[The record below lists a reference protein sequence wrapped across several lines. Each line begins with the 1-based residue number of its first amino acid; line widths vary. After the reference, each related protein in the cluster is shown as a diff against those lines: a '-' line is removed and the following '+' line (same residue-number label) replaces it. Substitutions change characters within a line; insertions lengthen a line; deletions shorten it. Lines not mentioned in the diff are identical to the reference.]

1 MAAATSASSRPAR
14 SVASRTADG
23 TLVILGAESGPV
35 DLGKMLIAAGW
46 AENAPFAITW
56 NGTTTDQH
64 TVVGTLGT
72 IGADLKAAGV
82 SLLTAH
88 GPAVAVVGEGVAA
101 QPALSWFETKPL
113 FGWRVL
119 VPRTKEQADEVCSL
133 LRARGAVPEQ
143 VPTIAVE
150 PPRTPQQMERA
161 VKGLVTGRYQWIG
174 FTSVNAVRAIREKF
188 EEYGLDA
195 RAFAGVKVAA
205 VGEQTARAL
214 REFGIMP
221 DLVPEGEQS
230 AEGLADAWPA
240 YDDILDPINRVLLP
254 RADIATEGL
263 LSRLTE
269 LGWEAEDVT
278 AYRTVRA
285 APPPAPIRE
294 AIKGGGFDAVLFTSS
309 STVRNLIGIAG
320 KPHAVTVIAVIG
332 PQTAKT
338 AAEFGLRVD
347 VVAEKPSVDG
357 AGRGARGARCE
368 PAGRGHRG
376 RRAGAQAERAP
387 PRSTPPD
394 QVEPLLAARSEM
406 TPGFPVTRARR
417 LRRSA
422 PLRRL
427 VAQVA
432 VRPSSLVL
440 PLFVKEGIGEPRPVL
455 SMPGVVQHTRES
467 LRKAAVEAVAAG
479 VGGLILFGI
488 PAAKDGRGSSA
499 DDPDGI
505 VQHALRDLA
514 AEVGHDTV
522 LMADLCLDEY
532 TDHGHCGL
540 LTQAGEVDNDATL
553 ARYASIAVAQAAAG
567 VHVVAPSGMMDGQVG
582 AIRAALDSA
591 GRADVAICAYSAK
604 YASAFYGPFRDA
616 AECAPQFGDRAAYQQ
631 DPAAAKDGLRE
642 ALLDVAEGADIMMV
656 KPALAYLDVIS
667 QLAASV
673 QLPVA
678 AYQVSGEYAMVEAA
692 AANGWLD
699 RDRTIMETLTA
710 ISRAGADIILT
721 YWAAEV
727 ARWLS

>member
-1 MAAATSASSRPAR
+1 VGAGPGDESLLTVRAASLIGRADLVVAAPWISERLGHLVKAGATLADSDAQLQDPKMLIKAAKAGQLVVRLFSGDPFMFCNAAADAAACAKAKVPFEVVPGVSAATAVPEYAGIPLTSDTAGDVRIIHAGEASRVSAS
-14 SVASRTADG
+14 DG
-23 TLVILGAESGPV
+23 TLVILGAENGPV

-46 AENAPFAITW
+46 ADAAPFAITW

-72 IGADLKAAGV
+72 IAADLKAAGV
-82 SLLTAH
+82 SLLTAS
-88 GPAVAVVGEGVAA
+88 GPAVAVVGDSVAS

-119 VPRTKEQADEVCSL
+119 VPRTKEQADEVCDL

-214 REFGIMP
+214 RQFGIMP

-230 AEGLADAWPA
+230 AEALADAWPA

-263 LSRLTE
+263 LTRLTE

-347 VVAEKPSVDG
+347 VVAEKPSVAALVEALAAHG
-357 AGRGARGARCE
+357 AGIRDAAIEAGEPVRKPSERRRGAR
-368 PAGRGHRG
+368 
-376 RRAGAQAERAP
+376 RR
-387 PRSTPPD
+387 
-394 QVEPLLAARSEM
+394 
-406 TPGFPVTRARR
+406 
-417 LRRSA
+417 
-422 PLRRL
+422 
-427 VAQVA
+427 
-432 VRPSSLVL
+432 
-440 PLFVKEGIGEPRPVL
+440 
-455 SMPGVVQHTRES
+455 
-467 LRKAAVEAVAAG
+467 
-479 VGGLILFGI
+479 
-488 PAAKDGRGSSA
+488 
-499 DDPDGI
+499 
-505 VQHALRDLA
+505 
-514 AEVGHDTV
+514 
-522 LMADLCLDEY
+522 
-532 TDHGHCGL
+532 
-540 LTQAGEVDNDATL
+540 
-553 ARYASIAVAQAAAG
+553 
-567 VHVVAPSGMMDGQVG
+567 
-582 AIRAALDSA
+582 IR
-591 GRADVAICAYSAK
+591 
-604 YASAFYGPFRDA
+604 
-616 AECAPQFGDRAAYQQ
+616 
-631 DPAAAKDGLRE
+631 
-642 ALLDVAEGADIMMV
+642 
-656 KPALAYLDVIS
+656 
-667 QLAASV
+667 
-673 QLPVA
+673 
-678 AYQVSGEYAMVEAA
+678 
-692 AANGWLD
+692 
-699 RDRTIMETLTA
+699 
-710 ISRAGADIILT
+710 
-721 YWAAEV
+721 
-727 ARWLS
+727 